1 MSKLKIFSRLAIL
14 GIVLAFLAPSCYN
27 YDDETSLDELDLTL
41 TYYDTAFN
49 FQQYN
54 TFVIRDSVGVLSDYL
69 DAGDLVD
76 FYKPGGGSDKIK
88 NYVRDKFTALG
99 YTEVAADDDY
109 DFGVNLVVMLV
120 ENTVVYYPGWWYGY
134 YGYYGWYYGGWYPYY
149 PYYPWGGYYSYD
161 YQTGTLL
168 MEIADGQS
176 VRDYRAWA
184 DGKSESE
191 IENADPDEVPD
202 VIFRW
207 QSLVNGIAGTDAS
220 YNKERAERGIDEAF
234 DQSPYLEKN

>member
-1 MSKLKIFSRLAIL
+1 
-14 GIVLAFLAPSCYN
+14 
-27 YDDETSLDELDLTL
+27 
-41 TYYDTAFN
+41 
-49 FQQYN
+49 
-54 TFVIRDSVGVLSDYL
+54 
-69 DAGDLVD
+69 
-76 FYKPGGGSDKIK
+76 
-88 NYVRDKFTALG
+88 
-99 YTEVAADDDY
+99 
-109 DFGVNLVVMLV
+109 
-120 ENTVVYYPGWWYGY
+120 
-134 YGYYGWYYGGWYPYY
+134 
-149 PYYPWGGYYSYD
+149 
-161 YQTGTLL
+161 